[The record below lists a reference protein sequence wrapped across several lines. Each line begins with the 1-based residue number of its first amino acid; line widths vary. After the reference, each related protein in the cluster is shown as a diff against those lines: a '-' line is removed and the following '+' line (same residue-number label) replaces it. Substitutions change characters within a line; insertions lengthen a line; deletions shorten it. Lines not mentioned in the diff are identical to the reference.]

1 MPLSETQNVSTP
13 ASKQQKEKKASENKK
28 VLKELQN
35 AHKRAER
42 ERERLRRERERE
54 EMLRQKREEQLLRSR
69 DRQLKKEQAEREKE
83 TRRLQREEARKQK
96 EKEREDERLKKEE
109 ERLKREEE
117 KRKKDAERHI
127 KELERLKEEDE
138 KRRKAEKQR
147 AIMMGFLV
155 RQDEKQEV
163 GSGTNGSSPA
173 KEGPFMQF
181 QLKKDQR
188 IAPLSRV
195 SPRLHQ
201 EKRENVEQLLQSWLS
216 APASIDASRLG
227 LHKFGQPNYL
237 HELRT
242 GQIRPLSS
250 PSTWP
255 VELPDVLF
263 LGEGSNIPASVSL
276 CRGHGNPG
284 DGGTVWTKTKLFQFV
299 ENYRPA
305 YYGTWRRRSL
315 VITGRHPFAKDELQL
330 DYEIDSDDEW
340 EEEEPGESITQS
352 EDEEDEEVGDEDDDE
367 DAKFLV
373 PHGYLSDDE
382 GIDADGGGEEA
393 GGGNSEPLEMK
404 KLRQRLSLAEYET
417 AHKRGLQRLRSLL
430 LGPLWSRDP
439 LELAEPGDGVNVE
452 GPEDNKENLAL
463 QDGAAATAGASSSAS
478 GVGHR
483 LMQSVLSAHRM
494 HFWDEQIPIVP
505 KMSAPLSASS
515 SRVLGKMKKSF
526 PDEAIPYLVQLI
538 HKNTLSKAKLQ
549 FEFRVFWHRH
559 TTGSSPSCVHY
570 QEYKKRA
577 DSETQQ
583 TTTPDD
589 VANQRTLRRASH
601 LMSLES
607 LALSKRIVLSKIG
620 EIATFEEGRWMVRPE
635 VLSELEQELSATFCQ
650 QPSETV
656 ASLDFCLPPWTYV
669 SDVTSY
675 GAGANKKSQKRASQ
689 AEAHSASGTP
699 VAKVANVDSS
709 PVAPVTVL
717 PPKGTPK
724 TDLTTPSPGQK
735 RPKKA
740 GTGEAKRKVEGT
752 TPTRRRKEPQQKQQQ
767 QPNQQHCTPPAA
779 TPTKKRATLE
789 TFFSTPSAKRK
800 KVVGGDSITDP
811 IELD

>member
-1 MPLSETQNVSTP
+1 
-13 ASKQQKEKKASENKK
+13 
-28 VLKELQN
+28 LKELQN

-96 EKEREDERLKKEE
+96 EKEREDERQKKEE

-117 KRKKDAERHI
+117 KRKKDAERHS

-155 RQDEKQEV
+155 RQDEKQDV
-163 GSGTNGSSPA
+163 GNGTSGSSPA
-173 KEGPFMQF
+173 KDGPFMQF

-195 SPRLHQ
+195 SPRLLHD
-201 EKRENVEQLLQSWLS
+201 KRENVEQLLQSWLS
-216 APASIDASRLG
+216 APASTDASRLG
-227 LHKFGQPNYL
+227 LHKFGQPNYI

-263 LGEGSNIPASVSL
+263 LGEGSNISASVSL
-276 CRGHGNPG
+276 CRGHGNRG

-315 VITGRHPFAKDELQL
+315 VITGRRPFSKDRLQL
-330 DYEIDSDDEW
+330 DYEVDSDDEW

-382 GIDADGGGEEA
+382 GIDADGGGEEV
-393 GGGNSEPLEMK
+393 GSGTSEPLEMK
-404 KLRQRLSLAEYET
+404 KLRQRLSLAEYEM

-439 LELAEPGDGVNVE
+439 LDLAEPGDGVNVGE
-452 GPEDNKENLAL
+452 LEDNKENLPLENGLAI
-463 QDGAAATAGASSSAS
+463 APGASPSTS
-478 GVGHR
+478 GVSQQ
-483 LMQSVLSAHRM
+483 LMQSVLSAHR
-494 HFWDEQIPIVP
+494 VP
-505 KMSAPLSASS
+505 
-515 SRVLGKMKKSF
+515 
-526 PDEAIPYLVQLI
+526 IPYLIQLI

-559 TTGSSPSCVHY
+559 TTGSAPSCVHY

-577 DSETQQ
+577 DTESQL
-583 TTTPDD
+583 TTMPDD

-635 VLSELEQELSATFCQ
+635 VLSKLGQELSATFYRQ
-650 QPSETV
+650 SVDEGIASVTSPDVSLPS
-656 ASLDFCLPPWTYV
+656 WNYV

-675 GAGANKKSQKRASQ
+675 GGGTKKSQKRTSQ
-689 AEAHSASGTP
+689 AEPPSTSGTP
-699 VAKVANVDSS
+699 VAKVANVHSS
-709 PVAPVTVL
+709 PVASIVMPSKRTA
-717 PPKGTPK
+717 K
-724 TDLTTPSPGQK
+724 TDRTTLHPGQK
-735 RPKKA
+735 RTKKVETGETEKKA
-740 GTGEAKRKVEGT
+740 EVRTQTRKQ
-752 TPTRRRKEPQQKQQQ
+752 KE
-767 QPNQQHCTPPAA
+767 QQHPHTPPAA

-800 KVVGGDSITDP
+800 KALGGDNSTDV
-811 IELD
+811 IVID

>member
-1 MPLSETQNVSTP
+1 MPLSETQNLSAPTP
-13 ASKQQKEKKASENKK
+13 KQQKEKKVSEAKK

-96 EKEREDERLKKEE
+96 EKEREDERQKKEE

-117 KRKKDAERHI
+117 KRKKDAERHS

-155 RQDEKQEV
+155 RQDEKQDV
-163 GSGTNGSSPA
+163 GNGTSGSSPA
-173 KEGPFMQF
+173 KDGPFMQF

-195 SPRLHQ
+195 SPRLLHD
-201 EKRENVEQLLQSWLS
+201 KRENVEQLLQSWLS
-216 APASIDASRLG
+216 APASTDASRLG
-227 LHKFGQPNYL
+227 LHKFGQPNYI

-276 CRGHGNPG
+276 CRGHGNRG

-315 VITGRHPFAKDELQL
+315 VITGRRPFSKDRLQL
-330 DYEIDSDDEW
+330 DYEVDSDDEW

-382 GIDADGGGEEA
+382 GIDADGGGEEV
-393 GGGNSEPLEMK
+393 GSGTSEPLEMK
-404 KLRQRLSLAEYET
+404 KLRQRLSLAEYEM

-439 LELAEPGDGVNVE
+439 LDLAEPGDGVNVGE
-452 GPEDNKENLAL
+452 LEDNKENLPLENGLAI
-463 QDGAAATAGASSSAS
+463 APGASPSTS
-478 GVGHR
+478 GVSQQ

-494 HFWDEQIPIVP
+494 YFWDDQIPVIP
-505 KMSAPLSASS
+505 KMSAPPSASS
-515 SRVLGKMKKSF
+515 SKVLGKMKKSF
-526 PDEAIPYLVQLI
+526 PDEAIPYLIQLI

-559 TTGSSPSCVHY
+559 TTGSAPSCVHY

-577 DSETQQ
+577 DTESQL
-583 TTTPDD
+583 TTMPDD

-635 VLSELEQELSATFCQ
+635 VLSKLGQELSATFYRQ
-650 QPSETV
+650 SVDEGIASVTSPDVSLPS
-656 ASLDFCLPPWTYV
+656 WNYV

-675 GAGANKKSQKRASQ
+675 GGGTKKSQKRTSQ
-689 AEAHSASGTP
+689 AEPPSTSGTP
-699 VAKVANVDSS
+699 VAKVANVHSS
-709 PVAPVTVL
+709 PVASIVMPSKRTA
-717 PPKGTPK
+717 K
-724 TDLTTPSPGQK
+724 TDRTTRHPGQK
-735 RPKKA
+735 RTKK
-740 GTGEAKRKVEGT
+740 GRNWRSREKSRGDNTNKEAKRAT
-752 TPTRRRKEPQQKQQQ
+752 APTYSTSSDANKKTCYPGDLFLNTLSKKEKGPW
-767 QPNQQHCTPPAA
+767 
-779 TPTKKRATLE
+779 R
-789 TFFSTPSAKRK
+789 
-800 KVVGGDSITDP
+800 
-811 IELD
+811 